1 VRGPHHAD
9 RVKALSGS
17 MVAIPM
23 GGIAN
28 QRSDMC
34 GTDGN
39 HECACG
45 TTATLEIGRAPHH
58 APPAAVTASY
68 GVEGMT
74 CSHCVASV
82 TEELSGL
89 HGVERVNVELVA
101 GGVSRVTVS
110 SATALAHGDVVAAID
125 EAGYQLADLPR

>member
-1 VRGPHHAD
+1 
-9 RVKALSGS
+9 
-17 MVAIPM
+17 M
-23 GGIAN
+23 GGIAM
-28 QRSDMC
+28 RSDMC

-58 APPAAVTASY
+58 APEAAATTSY

-74 CSHCVASV
+74 CSHCVTSV
-82 TEELSGL
+82 TQELSGL
-89 HGVERVNVELVA
+89 HGVQQVNVDLVV
-101 GGVSRVTVS
+101 GGVSRVTVA
-110 SATALAHGDVVAAID
+110 SATVLEHDEVVAAID

>member
-1 VRGPHHAD
+1 
-9 RVKALSGS
+9 
-17 MVAIPM
+17 
-23 GGIAN
+23 
-28 QRSDMC
+28 MC

-58 APPAAVTASY
+58 AAASAVTTSY

-82 TEELSGL
+82 TEELSSL
-89 HGVERVNVELVA
+89 HGVEQVNVELFA
-101 GGVSRVTVS
+101 GGVSRVTVL

>member
-1 VRGPHHAD
+1 
-9 RVKALSGS
+9 
-17 MVAIPM
+17 
-23 GGIAN
+23 
-28 QRSDMC
+28 MC

-58 APPAAVTASY
+58 AAAAAVTTSY

-89 HGVERVNVELVA
+89 HGVEQVNVELVA
-101 GGVSRVTVS
+101 GGVSRVTVA
-110 SATALAHGDVVAAID
+110 SATVLEHNEVAAAID
-125 EAGYQLADLPR
+125 EAGYRLADLPR

>member
-1 VRGPHHAD
+1 
-9 RVKALSGS
+9 
-17 MVAIPM
+17 
-23 GGIAN
+23 
-28 QRSDMC
+28 MC

-58 APPAAVTASY
+58 AAAAAVTRSY

-89 HGVERVNVELVA
+89 RGVQQVNVELVA
-101 GGVSRVTVS
+101 GGVSRVTVA
-110 SATALAHGDVVAAID
+110 SATVLEHNEVAAAID
-125 EAGYQLADLPR
+125 EAGYRLADLPR

>member
-1 VRGPHHAD
+1 
-9 RVKALSGS
+9 
-17 MVAIPM
+17 
-23 GGIAN
+23 
-28 QRSDMC
+28 MC

-58 APPAAVTASY
+58 AAATEVTTSY

-89 HGVERVNVELVA
+89 DGVEQVNVELVA
-101 GGVSRVTVS
+101 GGVSRVTVF
-110 SATALAHGDVVAAID
+110 SATALEHDEVAAAVD

>member
-1 VRGPHHAD
+1 
-9 RVKALSGS
+9 
-17 MVAIPM
+17 
-23 GGIAN
+23 
-28 QRSDMC
+28 MC

-58 APPAAVTASY
+58 AAAAGMTTSY

-82 TEELSGL
+82 TEELSSL
-89 HGVERVNVELVA
+89 HGVEQVKVELVA

-110 SATALAHGDVVAAID
+110 SATALEHDEVAAAID

>member
-1 VRGPHHAD
+1 
-9 RVKALSGS
+9 
-17 MVAIPM
+17 
-23 GGIAN
+23 
-28 QRSDMC
+28 MC

-58 APPAAVTASY
+58 AAAAALTTSY

-74 CSHCVASV
+74 CSHCVTSV

-101 GGVSRVTVS
+101 GGVSRVTVA
-110 SATALAHGDVVAAID
+110 SATELDHDDVVAAID
-125 EAGYQLADLPR
+125 EAGYRLADLPR

>member
-1 VRGPHHAD
+1 
-9 RVKALSGS
+9 
-17 MVAIPM
+17 
-23 GGIAN
+23 
-28 QRSDMC
+28 MC
-34 GTDGN
+34 GADGN
-39 HECACG
+39 HECTCG

-58 APPAAVTASY
+58 AAAAAVTMSY

-82 TEELSGL
+82 NEELSGL
-89 HGVERVNVELVA
+89 DGVEQVNVALVA

-110 SATALAHGDVVAAID
+110 SAAALVHGDVVAAID

>member
-1 VRGPHHAD
+1 
-9 RVKALSGS
+9 
-17 MVAIPM
+17 
-23 GGIAN
+23 
-28 QRSDMC
+28 MC

-45 TTATLEIGRAPHH
+45 TTATLQIGRAPH
-58 APPAAVTASY
+58 AAAAAVTTSY

-89 HGVERVNVELVA
+89 DGVEQVNVALVA

-110 SATALAHGDVVAAID
+110 SAAALVHGDVVAAID
-125 EAGYQLADLPR
+125 EAGYRLADPPR

>member
-1 VRGPHHAD
+1 
-9 RVKALSGS
+9 
-17 MVAIPM
+17 
-23 GGIAN
+23 
-28 QRSDMC
+28 MC

-39 HECACG
+39 HECTCG

-58 APPAAVTASY
+58 AAAAMTTSY

-82 TEELSGL
+82 TEELSSL

-101 GGVSRVTVS
+101 GGVSRVTVA
-110 SATALAHGDVVAAID
+110 SAAALEHADVVAAID

>member
-1 VRGPHHAD
+1 
-9 RVKALSGS
+9 
-17 MVAIPM
+17 
-23 GGIAN
+23 
-28 QRSDMC
+28 MC

-39 HECACG
+39 HECTCG

-58 APPAAVTASY
+58 AAAAALTTSY

-74 CSHCVASV
+74 CSHCVTSV

-101 GGVSRVTVS
+101 GGVSRG
-110 SATALAHGDVVAAID
+110 LAHSAACPLLLVPRRLDEGADVLFTGRTAVT
-125 EAGYQLADLPR
+125 AG